1 MFLHGVCNKNLTKN
15 SSTLRITETII
26 FRLGEQYLIGA
37 ECALILDGPEAA
49 KSYIDQLRERS
60 RKTSDD
66 LAVDAAD
73 IDIDYIFDERT
84 REMGVELVRW
94 FDLKRTNR
102 LERNHEYNPDSEF
115 FDINIHKLRPIPN
128 SELEMITNYPSDFR
142 QNSGYPSK
150 K

>member
-1 MFLHGVCNKNLTKN
+1 MPGND
-15 SSTLRITETII
+15 III